1 MYARHNGCLV
11 FSSRN
16 LLSFMPLFMYL
27 SCSFVTD
34 FHRNVLLRFG
44 QPACTKEMMFFSL
57 QRALMFHS
65 SSTYHYLEQTWLYVF
80 AVALERFSHLHGY
93 RQKSWTSLFL
103 AECPPF
109 SCECW
114 LYACSTLLFHNLKRA
129 FERFRPQGLH
139 PRRAIFYSLSKPSVV
154 SQFSLLPSEITGD
167 F

>member
-80 AVALERFSHLHGY
+80 AVALERFNHLHGY

-129 FERFRPQGLH
+129 FERFRPQCLH

-154 SQFSLLPSEITGD
+154 
-167 F
+167 